1 MFNFRIHVDRIQRTV
16 LIENTN
22 KKVGIKTT
30 YDADVRELPKGRSIY
45 DFKIFHRFKK

>member
-22 KKVGIKTT
+22 KKVGIETKYNTNVRIYKRKTNH
-30 YDADVRELPKGRSIY
+30 
-45 DFKIFHRFKK
+45 KIF